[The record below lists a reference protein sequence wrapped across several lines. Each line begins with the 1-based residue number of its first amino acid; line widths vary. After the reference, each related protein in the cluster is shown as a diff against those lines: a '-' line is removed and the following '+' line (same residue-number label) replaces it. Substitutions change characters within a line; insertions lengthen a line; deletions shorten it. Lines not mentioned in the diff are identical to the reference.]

1 MISELRLT
9 QLGRVGELAI
19 SPDGGWLAVS
29 VARLDADDAGYV
41 NDLWRVPLDGSPP
54 SKITS
59 GAFNDRSPRFDGDRL
74 FFLSN
79 RPIGAGE
86 AEKHSQVWAFG
97 PHAGDPTRIT
107 DEPLGVGA
115 FEVAA
120 GTLAMIAPVL
130 LGVPHA
136 QQREHAETIGKHG
149 PSAMRYTSA
158 PVRHWDHWLPEAA
171 PHLVVLREGER
182 RDLTPDYDREL
193 RPETELKL
201 DPEGRRALVV
211 AHETH
216 ADDRIRNSWLR
227 VFDLNTGEHEDFGRG
242 GRTWYGSA
250 LFFDGGIVA
259 TRSERSEKHVH
270 THELIVFEGGE
281 TRVLA
286 PDWDRR
292 PVPQAML
299 DASRCLVSFDDHGE
313 VRAATIDLKT
323 GTHEALEEKGSHGG
337 LQPAPEGFVGIG
349 HSIAQPPRPFRV
361 VRGERRWLA
370 ELSRISDV
378 EQSAFVEERF
388 GVESTDGVSIDTRL
402 IKPRG
407 EGPFP
412 TVLWI
417 HGGPIS
423 HFGDQWH
430 WRWNP
435 LVLLRAGYAI
445 ALPNARGSTGYGY
458 DFIDGIWGNVWGEQ
472 CYADLM
478 AVTDVLE
485 QRDDVDARRIAAMG
499 GSFGGYMVNWIGGM
513 TDRFAALVSHAGLFD
528 LRAFYGATDA
538 GPYFGLH
545 NASTPWSGE
554 IDRCSPHVNVSKW
567 KTPTLVLHGEKDY
580 RVPVGEALS
589 LFEALQA
596 HGVDSELVIY
606 PDENHWILKPRNI
619 RHWYGTVIS
628 FLDRHL
634 PAAG

>member
-9 QLGRVGELAI
+9 QLGRVGELAL
-19 SPDGGWLAVS
+19 SPDGTWLAVS
-29 VARLDADDAGYV
+29 VARLDADDAAYV
-41 NDLWRVPLDGSPP
+41 NDLWRVPLDGGAASR
-54 SKITS
+54 ITS
-59 GAFNDRSPRFDGDRL
+59 GPFNDRSPCFDGERL

-79 RPIGAGE
+79 RPAMGGE
-86 AEKHSQVWAFG
+86 PEKRSQVWAFG
-97 PHAGDPTRIT
+97 PHMGDPVRIT

-115 FEVAA
+115 FEASG

-130 LGVPHA
+130 LGVPPTE
-136 QQREHAETIGKHG
+136 QRERAETVGKHG
-149 PSAMRYTSA
+149 PSALRYVAA

-171 PHLVVLREGER
+171 PHLIVMREGER

-201 DPEGRRALVV
+201 DAAGRRALVV
-211 AHETH
+211 VHETH
-216 ADDRIRNSWLR
+216 PDDRIRSSWLR
-227 VFDLNTGEHEDFGRG
+227 LFDLETGGHEDLGHG

-250 LFFDGGIVA
+250 LFFEGGIVA
-259 TRSERSEKHVH
+259 TRSERSEQHVH
-270 THELIVFEGGE
+270 THQLVRFDGTAEV
-281 TRVLA
+281 VVA
-286 PDWDRR
+286 KDWDRR
-292 PVPQAML
+292 PVPNAMA
-299 DASRCLVSFDDHGE
+299 DDGRCLVTFDDHGE
-313 VRAATIDLKT
+313 VRVATVDLKT
-323 GTHEALEEKGSHGG
+323 GAHGVLEEKGSHGG
-337 LQPAPEGFVGIG
+337 LRPAPEGFVGIG

-361 VRGERRWLA
+361 VGGERRWLA

-485 QRDDVDARRIAAMG
+485 QRDDVDAKRIAAMG

-513 TDRFAALVSHAGLFD
+513 SDRYAALVSHAGLFD

-538 GPYFGLH
+538 APYFGLH

-567 KTPTLVLHGEKDY
+567 KTPTLIIHGEKDY
-580 RVPVGEALS
+580 RVPVGEALA

-596 HGVDSELVIY
+596 HGVDSELLVY

-619 RHWYGTVIS
+619 RHWYGSVID
-628 FLDRHL
+628 FLKRHM
-634 PAAG
+634 G